1 MDSKLLIL
9 CLSLVLATIIN
20 IIFKRFKISHIIG
33 YILTGAIIANIFDL
47 RPMSS
52 SVTFEVISEF
62 GIVFLMFSIG
72 LEITFDRLKRMKNTL
87 IIDGFFQIFLSS
99 LVVYLLCVYA
109 FSLKSTEA
117 IIISLAFSLSS
128 TAIVL
133 SFLKQSKEIYAA
145 YGRKSTAILIFQD
158 LAVIP
163 ILLMI
168 GFLSKPDIS
177 ISQVL
182 LETTISAVIV
192 LALLL
197 ILGRRIMNWL
207 LQFSARSKL
216 EELFIASVL
225 SIIIAASLLA
235 HKMGFTYS
243 LGAFIAGMIIA
254 ETKYHYKVEADIA
267 PFKDLLLGIFFFS
280 VGMKINFVF
289 FLYNF
294 FYILGVLLIVM
305 LLKGLF
311 IYLLLRINSTKVTS
325 LKSALILSEIGEFA
339 FGVFTLAQNDHL
351 ISQDLSQFL
360 VLVVVLSLVITPFLV
375 TNINQ
380 ISAKIIKEKILINDK
395 IQKLSLQNH
404 IIVCGFGIIGE
415 LAAQELKT
423 RGLEYVIISN
433 NIRQVKSGLRKKEKI
448 YFGNISKIPVLE
460 ALNIKEAAAVLVTL
474 ENEDKKRIICEE
486 ILQYNPFINLIV
498 KIANLREK
506 ELLSDLP
513 IHSLI
518 DGKEEIAKML
528 VNETSRCDL
537 SASLLGLKND

>member
-9 CLSLVLATIIN
+9 CLSLVLAIIIN

-47 RPMSS
+47 GAVSS
-52 SVTFEVISEF
+52 SATFGVISEF

-72 LEITFDRLKRMKNTL
+72 LEITFDRLKKMKNTL
-87 IIDGFFQIFLSS
+87 IVDGFFQIFLSS
-99 LVVYLLCVYA
+99 LIVYLLCIYA

-133 SFLKQSKEIYAA
+133 SFLKQSKEIYAT

-158 LAVIP
+158 LAAIP
-163 ILLMI
+163 ILLLI
-168 GFLSKPDIS
+168 GFLAKPDVS

-207 LQFSARSKL
+207 LQFSARSNL

-289 FLYNF
+289 FMHNF
-294 FYILGVLLIVM
+294 FYILGVLLVVM
-305 LLKGLF
+305 LLKGLI
-311 IYLLLRINSTKVTS
+311 IYFLLRINSTKITS

-375 TNINQ
+375 SNINQ
-380 ISAKIIKEKILINDK
+380 ISAKIIKEKILINEK

-415 LAAQELKT
+415 LVAKELKS
-423 RGLEYVIISN
+423 RGLKYVIITN
-433 NIRQVKSGLRKKEKI
+433 NIKQVKSGLRKKENI

-460 ALNIKEAAAVLVTL
+460 ALNIKEAASVLVTI

-498 KIANLREK
+498 KIGNLREK

-528 VNETSRCDL
+528 VDETSRCDV
-537 SASLLGLKND
+537 SASSIG